1 MATARSGEALHSVDG
16 PGLKPRERPRTTMT
30 RSAVAILRDKIVLG
44 EIPPGQPLRLEEV
57 AHDLQ
62 MSVSPI
68 REAIRQLEMIGL
80 VSHTP
85 FRGATVTR
93 LSLDEMSAVYETRL
107 AVESLVVRRVAER
120 FDTEIEERLM
130 GILRELDAAYE
141 AQDRLRVVRGNTR
154 FHEALAA
161 SCGSPWLERLVRQ
174 VHDVWERYSAAL
186 IPADHASRTH
196 VVEAQGHREIVAACA
211 AHDSSAAVGALQRHV
226 AASRAIFERVSAHTV
241 LTVGTG
247 SSLPHPADGDVEET

>member
-1 MATARSGEALHSVDG
+1 MAAARPGEALHVNVA
-16 PGLKPRERPRTTMT
+16 GLKPRESQRTTMT

-44 EIPPGQPLRLEEV
+44 DIPPGEPLRLEEV
-57 AHDLQ
+57 ARALK

-80 VSHTP
+80 VSHSP

-93 LSLDEMSAVYETRL
+93 LSLDEMSAVYETRV

-120 FDTEIEERLM
+120 FDTEIEDRLV
-130 GILRELDAAYE
+130 GILDELDAAYE

-154 FHEALAA
+154 FHEVLAA

-186 IPADHASRTH
+186 LPPDQASETN

-211 AHDSSAAVGALQRHV
+211 ARDSLAAVEALRRHL
-226 AASRAIFERVSAHTV
+226 AASREIFERVSAHGV
-241 LTVGTG
+241 LAVGAG
-247 SSLPHPADGDVEET
+247 GARPFSDHGEAGVR